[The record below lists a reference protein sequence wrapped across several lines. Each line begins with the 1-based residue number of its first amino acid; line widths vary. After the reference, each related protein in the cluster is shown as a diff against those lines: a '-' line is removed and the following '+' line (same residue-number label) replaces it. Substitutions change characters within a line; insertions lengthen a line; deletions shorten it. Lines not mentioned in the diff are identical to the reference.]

1 MLLGKS
7 VSFRSQLVAE
17 TLDLIQEIDLHCART
32 SKLVAGIVSSLAAYT
47 EEGVPMTPT
56 VFICNSIS
64 TLLQRAGTGEH
75 VPLSNDI
82 PLETAGPNILK
93 AAAPLCREN
102 WKIYIERSENGET
115 CKFGVFCGSSDPSSL
130 TVDEVLLD
138 GFSTGF
144 PIIRIAQSST
154 NKVEVR
160 TNAGKGVE
168 FRFND
173 DADISSLDNQ
183 EQIKKL
189 AKAISSNVETHA
201 DVFSGFVERLLSS
214 AIKQSHG
221 TLISVISSDIQNLP
235 NSLQDVVKIDPSVD
249 LFTRFKLHQDEGK
262 TAQSVSRLQSAAELV
277 AGFICS
283 DGITVFNTA
292 GCILG
297 YRAFIRSDGDSPPS
311 SGGARSRAFAA
322 MRQLIGRDLDAAF
335 FRSQDGKTD
344 FHQIIKE
351 ATV

>member
-1 MLLGKS
+1 MLIGKS
-7 VSFRSQLVAE
+7 VSFRSQLVSN
-17 TLDLIQEIDLHCART
+17 TLDLIKEINLNCAHT
-32 SKLVAGIVSSLAAYT
+32 SQLVAGIVSSLAAYT

-75 VPLSNDI
+75 VPLSEEIDI
-82 PLETAGPNILK
+82 GGAESKILK
-93 AAAPLCREN
+93 AAAPLCKEN
-102 WKIYIERSENGET
+102 WKIYIERSSDGAR

-138 GFSTGF
+138 GTPDGF
-144 PIIRIAQSST
+144 PIVRIAQSAI

-173 DADISSLDNQ
+173 DEDIHSLDSQKQVKNLAHLISS
-183 EQIKKL
+183 KV
-189 AKAISSNVETHA
+189 SSHSDSFT
-201 DVFSGFVERLLSS
+201 GFVERVLSS

-221 TLISVISSDIQNLP
+221 TLISVISSDKDLP
-235 NSLQDVVKIDPSVD
+235 SALQDVVKLSPSLD

-262 TAQSVSRLQSAAELV
+262 TAISVSRLQAASELV
-277 AGFICS
+277 SGFICS
-283 DGITVFNTA
+283 DGITIFNTS

-297 YRAFIRSDGDSPPS
+297 YRAFIRSKEDAPSS
-311 SGGARSRAFAA
+311 SGGARTRAFNA
-322 MRQLIGRDLDAAF
+322 MQLLVGGDLDAAF
-335 FRSQDGKTD
+335 FRSQDGKTEL
-344 FHQIIKE
+344 HQCTGAISQ
-351 ATV
+351 